1 MSLIWIILIAT
12 MVASFIVQQTL
23 NSRFKKY
30 EKVALPSG
38 LSGAEVARRMLAD
51 HGINSVQVVRG
62 SGFLTDHFDP
72 SARVIKLS
80 PEVYD
85 GRSIAAAAVAA
96 HECGH
101 AVQHSRGYMPLK
113 LRSALVPV
121 VNFANSAVTWL
132 LLLGVLAIQ
141 WSGSAAI
148 LWAGILL
155 FALTTLFSI
164 ITLPVELNASSRAVA
179 WLGNSGLADSWTMPK
194 AKDALKWA
202 AYTYVIA
209 AIGSIA
215 TLLYYVAIA
224 MGGRRD

>member
-30 EKVALPSG
+30 GKVALPSG

-132 LLLGVLAIQ
+132 LLHHHPTRCGSGV
-141 WSGSAAI
+141 
-148 LWAGILL
+148 
-155 FALTTLFSI
+155 
-164 ITLPVELNASSRAVA
+164 PVNHS
-179 WLGNSGLADSWTMPK
+179 
-194 AKDALKWA
+194 DAEVISYA
-202 AYTYVIA
+202 AYRTTGA
-209 AIGSIA
+209 PR
-215 TLLYYVAIA
+215 
-224 MGGRRD
+224 GGPDRRR

>member
-30 EKVALPSG
+30 GKVALPSG

-141 WSGSAAI
+141 CSGHPHRRLYATTICRANFRIFHRYIRVSGMTDSQDIRAA
-148 LWAGILL
+148 A
-155 FALTTLFSI
+155 
-164 ITLPVELNASSRAVA
+164 
-179 WLGNSGLADSWTMPK
+179 
-194 AKDALKWA
+194 
-202 AYTYVIA
+202 
-209 AIGSIA
+209 
-215 TLLYYVAIA
+215 
-224 MGGRRD
+224 